1 MTATDPPRS
10 FERAADRHVRSLVLV
25 LTGDGKGK
33 TTSAMGTALRSLARG
48 WRVAVIQFVKSG
60 AWRSGEAEVLGRLGA
75 DFRVTGEGFTWDVD
89 DLDASIEAARGAWEE
104 AVTTIAAGEHQLV
117 VLDEVTYPMNWG
129 WIETDA
135 VVEAL
140 RTRPDHVSV
149 LVTGRDAPDAV
160 VELADTVT
168 EMVNR
173 KHAFDAGIAALRG
186 IDL

>member
-1 MTATDPPRS
+1 
-10 FERAADRHVRSLVLV
+10 VR
-25 LTGDGKGK
+25 
-33 TTSAMGTALRSLARG
+33 
-48 WRVAVIQFVKSG
+48 
-60 AWRSGEAEVLGRLGA
+60 
-75 DFRVTGEGFTWDVD
+75 GEGFTWDVD

-135 VVEAL
+135 VVEAI

-149 LVTGRDAPDAV
+149 LVTGRDAPDAIV
-160 VELADTVT
+160 DLADTVT